1 MTWILFYMLCITCI
15 PFLHI
20 DNLIRPNKK
29 IPVFPVT
36 RPTVIFFPEIADSNF
51 FFFFFQKKKD
61 LSTYRPY
68 HFFPCY
74 RKHVYFFFFFP
85 ITLWHE
91 VVYCLLIA
99 YTGTMPKCFAIV
111 CRVAESHPTYV
122 TGASFSMH
130 TIAHTYVTR
139 SKIKPALFPFPVRLQ
154 NPQKAVIYRLDL
166 VTPVTLRWYHGVSW
180 FTRKLGGL

>member
-1 MTWILFYMLCITCI
+1 MPKPPNLGRYFGPKAFFAKSAGPKYRPSGTKRVKFRWFFVLGQIKKYLC
-15 PFLHI
+15 FLSP
-20 DNLIRPNKK
+20 DRLWSFFRKLPTLI
-29 IPVFPVT
+29 
-36 RPTVIFFPEIADSNF
+36 F
-51 FFFFFQKKKD
+51 FFFDLSKD

-130 TIAHTYVTR
+130 THM
-139 SKIKPALFPFPVRLQ
+139 S
-154 NPQKAVIYRLDL
+154 L
-166 VTPVTLRWYHGVSW
+166 VA
-180 FTRKLGGL
+180 K